1 MAFKEQEV
9 AKFRAN
15 CKRAFQKRIDLYM
28 AEEDKGEAK
37 MSEIRRQ
44 KTLKQKKD
52 MDTNHSYDFGFPDE
66 LSEESCSL
74 SKTIVLTLMIITIIL
89 LCMYLGGFFLTE
101 AEKQELQDFA
111 DQ

>member
-1 MAFKEQEV
+1 MNMKKDRIAEGEINMAFKEQEV

-44 KTLKQKKD
+44 K
-52 MDTNHSYDFGFPDE
+52 NF
-66 LSEESCSL
+66 
-74 SKTIVLTLMIITIIL
+74 
-89 LCMYLGGFFLTE
+89 E
-101 AEKQELQDFA
+101 AEKGYGHQPFLRFRLPR
-111 DQ
+111 